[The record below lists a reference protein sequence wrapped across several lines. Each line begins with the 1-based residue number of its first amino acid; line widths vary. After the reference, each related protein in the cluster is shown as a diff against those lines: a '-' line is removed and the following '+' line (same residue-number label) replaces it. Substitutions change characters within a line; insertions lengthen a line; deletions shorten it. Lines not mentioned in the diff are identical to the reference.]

1 MPDILD
7 DQVTGLLVER
17 GSDEALTN
25 ALRHLATDSDAR
37 ERMGRE
43 ARHRA
48 VEHFDWSLPAAR
60 LESLYQQQ
68 RDAPRGESVRVRSQ
82 TQVAAP

>member
-7 DQVTGLLVER
+7 DNVTGLLVER

-25 ALRHLATDSDAR
+25 ALRHLATDRETR
-37 ERMGRE
+37 ERMGRQ
-43 ARHRA
+43 ARRRA
-48 VEHFDWSLPAAR
+48 EEHFDWSVPATR

-68 RDAPRGESVRVRSQ
+68 TDSALEESVRVRSQ